1 MKPPIY
7 WQKLQC
13 PIILAGGG
21 VITSGASDEIVQ
33 MSDLLM
39 APVATTFMGKGAFP
53 ENHPLSLGS
62 IGMHGN
68 PAANRLMGEADVLLG
83 SRNKILLTAQPPTS
97 TLLLQTPKKS
107 K

>member
-1 MKPPIY
+1 
-7 WQKLQC
+7 
-13 PIILAGGG
+13 
-21 VITSGASDEIVQ
+21 

-68 PAANRLMGEADVLLG
+68 PAANRLIGEADFLLAVG
-83 SRNKILLTAQPPTS
+83 TRFSDAQPLT
-97 TLLLQTPKKS
+97 
-107 K
+107 